1 MGQRHLANIR
11 EVVCFTISI
20 RQRHLMTS
28 LIARAA
34 TMLRNLL
41 KNAYG
46 TVNDWEKMLIFA
58 YGTENAYKI
67 RLYLLTE
74 KNAYKIRLYLL
85 IEESFLQNLL
95 TKTCSLKNLLMFA

>member
-41 KNAYG
+41 ENAYG
-46 TVNDWEKMLIFA
+46 TVKDWEKMLVFS

-74 KNAYKIRLYLL
+74 KKLTKFAYICLLKKVSYKI
-85 IEESFLQNLL
+85 
-95 TKTCSLKNLLMFA
+95 C